1 MGWVIFFIVAFIFV
15 GYLIVKIPKRGL
27 NEDKKSINNKLGN
40 KILTGTKSVLIGIGI
55 FLIIIV
61 CIGLYNDNKKSKST
75 ATTNETKTTVTQD
88 TKKEEQKELT
98 LEEHLKKVD
107 SSIKVTGSKDN
118 GGYYLVTVKYT
129 DDSLK
134 HIANK
139 CYHILKSFKDHKEYK
154 NANKIGIMI
163 MSDFNDKYGNTTEE
177 KSFSVDFPKTE
188 LDKVNWDNFL
198 WKKTLELGQEVW
210 MHKTIKQDI

>member
-1 MGWVIFFIVAFIFV
+1 M
-15 GYLIVKIPKRGL
+15 
-27 NEDKKSINNKLGN
+27 DKKTERTPSIIGGIISIILVISFMKGCIFGNKETTTEVTNNKQ
-40 KILTGTKSVLIGIGI
+40 
-55 FLIIIV
+55 
-61 CIGLYNDNKKSKST
+61 
-75 ATTNETKTTVTQD
+75 ETVTKESKQ
-88 TKKEEQKELT
+88 EEQKELT

-139 CYHILKSFKDHKEYK
+139 CYHILKSFKEHKEY
-154 NANKIGIMI
+154 NNVNKIGIMI
-163 MSDFNDKYGNTTEE
+163 MADFNDKYGNTTEE
-177 KSFSVDFPKTE
+177 KSFSVDFPKAE

-198 WKKTLELGQEVW
+198 WEKTLELGQEVW